1 MGTLN
6 PDIPSKELTQALER
20 AVALMPG
27 LKKRLL
33 TPQILLLAFVR
44 MPDSAAYRI
53 LHRFSETRGYRMAD
67 LENEVENR
75 ARTRIGRDADFYFV
89 DENEQRV
96 PLSKETLIII
106 DEGLTIAQAS
116 DEVWVGTEH
125 VLAAMTQAGV
135 STAGLLQRRGI
146 TPRAMSSLLSDQALS
161 QREGK
166 RATTRNWVA
175 LARKGEATPVYFREA
190 LLRDLMTVLSLATN
204 RHVFLVGPP
213 GAGKRTLVYSLALLI
228 AEGKGPVLSP
238 ALSAVEGPGR
248 RVKGPEGLKSVI
260 EITEPALLDN
270 PSVAVKSGLRQARGG
285 ILFVPNIHRFFG
297 GVIHAQFPKA
307 EKPLLKAFF
316 DEQVAIIGTTTE
328 ADYKSVISDQS
339 SVVERSHVLRVP
351 PTSVDETVAVLN
363 TLKPHFETEYA
374 LTIADEGLRTAAS
387 LAGRYLAESQ
397 TRLGALPGA
406 AVQLV
411 HRACALVRMSTQEH
425 LAFRPKVSS
434 DAKVDADDMSLAA
447 SLMTGIPVSKLGADE
462 RTRYARMVEHIHQ
475 RIIGQ
480 DEAVLAV
487 SRAVKTAR
495 VGLKDP
501 RRPIGSFLFLGPT
514 GVGKTELA
522 KALAEFLF
530 GSEEAL
536 IAIDMSE
543 YMDESAVNRLI
554 GAPPGYVGFEGGGQ
568 LTDRVLQTPYTVV
581 LFDEAEK
588 AHPRVMDVLL
598 QIMEEGRLTDGQG
611 RTASFSEAV
620 IIMTSNLG
628 AEDLAD
634 PELGDSA
641 RELAMEA
648 VKRHFRPEFLNR
660 LDAIVTFHPLSPEDL
675 RAILDLLLEK
685 EIELVAERGLAL
697 EVSQAARTWLLAQNE
712 HPEWGAR
719 PLRRIIQRHLRQPL
733 AETLLAADL
742 EPGTTVR
749 VDTAADGLTLET
761 V

>member
-6 PDIPSKELTQALER
+6 PDIPSQELTQALEQ
-20 AVALMPG
+20 AAALMRESPA
-27 LKKRLL
+27 LQQWREKRAL
-33 TPQILLLAFVR
+33 TPELLLLAFLR
-44 MPDSAAYRI
+44 MPDSAACRI
-53 LHRFSETRGYRMAD
+53 LRRFAETRGFRMAD

-89 DENEQRV
+89 DRNEQRV
-96 PLSKETLIII
+96 PLSKETLVVM
-106 DEGLTIAQAS
+106 DEGRAIAQAA
-116 DEVWVGTEH
+116 DEAQVGTEH
-125 VLAAMTQAGV
+125 ALAAMTQAGV
-135 STAGLLQRRGI
+135 STARLLQRRGI
-146 TPRAMSSLLSDQALS
+146 TPRAMTDLLYDQALS
-161 QREGK
+161 K
-166 RATTRNWVA
+166 RTAPRDWVA

-190 LLRDLMTVLSLATN
+190 LLRDLITVLSLVTN
-204 RHVFLVGPP
+204 RHVVLVGPP

-238 ALSAVEGPGR
+238 VEGP
-248 RVKGPEGLKSVI
+248 KGLKAVI
-260 EITEPALLDN
+260 EIAEPTLLDN
-270 PSVAVKSGLRQARGG
+270 PPGAVKDGLDQARGG
-285 ILFVPNIHRFFG
+285 ILFIPDIHRFFG
-297 GVIHAQFPKA
+297 GVVHAQFPKA
-307 EKPLLKAFF
+307 EKPLQKAFF
-316 DEQVAIIGTTTE
+316 SDKVAIIGTTTE

-339 SVVERSHVLRVP
+339 SVIEHSHLLRVP
-351 PTSVDETVAVLN
+351 PASVDETVAVLT
-363 TLKPHFETEYA
+363 TLKPRFEADYA
-374 LTIADEGLRTAAS
+374 LAVADESLQTAAS
-387 LAGRYLAESQ
+387 LAGRYLSG
-397 TRLGALPGA
+397 TALPGA
-406 AVQLV
+406 AVQLM

-425 LAFRPKVSS
+425 LAFRPDVEP
-434 DAKVDADDMSLAA
+434 DAQVDADDVSLAA

-462 RTRYARMVEHIHQ
+462 RTRYARMVEHIHR

-536 IAIDMSE
+536 IALDMSE

-568 LTDRVLQTPYTVV
+568 LTDRVLQTPYTIV

-628 AEDLAD
+628 AENLAD
-634 PELGDSA
+634 PELGDQA

-660 LDAIVTFHPLSPEDL
+660 LDAIVTFHPLSPENL
-675 RAILDLLLEK
+675 RAILDLMLEK
-685 EIELVAERGLAL
+685 EVELVAERGLTL
-697 EVSQAARTWLLAQNE
+697 EVSQEARTWLLAQNQ

-719 PLRRIIQRHLRQPL
+719 PLRRIIQRHLREPL
-733 AETLLAADL
+733 ADYVLAADPK
-742 EPGTTVR
+742 PGTTVR
-749 VDTAADGLTLET
+749 VDAGADGLTLT
-761 V
+761 AV

>member
-6 PDIPSKELTQALER
+6 PDIPSKELTQALEG
-20 AVALMPG
+20 AAALMRS

-33 TPQILLLAFVR
+33 TPEILLLAFVR

-53 LHRFSETRGYRMAD
+53 LDRFATTRGFKLTD
-67 LENEVENR
+67 LENEVESR
-75 ARTRIGRDADFYFV
+75 ARTRIGRDVDFAFV

-96 PLSKETLIII
+96 PLSEETLIVI
-106 DEGLTIAQAS
+106 DEGHTIAQAN

-125 VLAAMTQAGV
+125 ALAAMAQAGV
-135 STAGLLQRRGI
+135 STARILQRRGI
-146 TPRAMSSLLSDQALS
+146 TPRAMTDFLSDRTLS
-161 QREGK
+161 K
-166 RATTRNWVA
+166 HTTTRNWVA

-190 LLRDLMTVLSLATN
+190 LLRDLITMLSLVTN
-204 RHVFLVGPP
+204 RHVILVGPP

-228 AEGKGPVLSP
+228 AEGKGP
-238 ALSAVEGPGR
+238 
-248 RVKGPEGLKSVI
+248 EGLKSVI
-260 EITEPALLDN
+260 EIVEQALLDD
-270 PSVAVKSGLRQARGG
+270 PPMAVKSGLRRARGG
-285 ILFVPNIHRFFG
+285 ILFIPNIHRFFG

-307 EKPLLKAFF
+307 EKPLQKALF
-316 DEQVAIIGTTTE
+316 DEQVAIIGTTTD
-328 ADYKSVISDQS
+328 ADYKSRMVGQVANLSNI
-339 SVVERSHVLRVP
+339 HVLRVP
-351 PTSVDETVAVLN
+351 PASVDETVAVLT
-363 TLKPHFETEYA
+363 TLKPHFEAEYA
-374 LTIADEGLRTAAS
+374 LTISDESLQPAAS
-387 LAGRYLAESQ
+387 LAGRYLSG
-397 TRLGALPGA
+397 TALPGA

-425 LAFRPKVSS
+425 LAFRPEVAS
-434 DAKVDADDMSLAA
+434 DDRVEADDVSLAV
-447 SLMTGIPVSKLGADE
+447 SLMTGIPVSKLDTDE
-462 RTRYARMVEHIHQ
+462 RTRYAQMVEHIHR

-628 AEDLAD
+628 AEQLAD
-634 PELGDSA
+634 PELGDYA
-641 RELAMEA
+641 EVINGVAMEA
-648 VKRHFRPEFLNR
+648 VKKHFRPEFLNR
-660 LDAIVTFHPLSPEDL
+660 LDAIVTFHPLSPENL
-675 RAILDLLLEK
+675 RVILDLLLEK
-685 EIELVAERGLAL
+685 EVELVAERGLIL
-697 EVSQAARTWLLAQNE
+697 EVSQAAREWLLAQNE

-719 PLRRIIQRHLRQPL
+719 PLRRIIQRHLREPL
-733 AETLLAADL
+733 ADYLLAAD
-742 EPGTTVR
+742 PKPDTAVR
-749 VDTAADGLTLET
+749 VDAGGDRLTLEAA
-761 V
+761 

>member
-6 PDIPSKELTQALER
+6 PDIPSKELTQALEG
-20 AVALMPG
+20 AAALMRS

-33 TPQILLLAFVR
+33 TPEILLLAFVR

-53 LHRFSETRGYRMAD
+53 LDRFATTRGFKLTD
-67 LENEVENR
+67 LENEVESR
-75 ARTRIGRDADFYFV
+75 ARTRIGRDVDFAFV

-96 PLSKETLIII
+96 PLSEETLIVI
-106 DEGLTIAQAS
+106 DEGHTIAQAN

-125 VLAAMTQAGV
+125 ALAAMAQAGV
-135 STAGLLQRRGI
+135 STARILQRRGI
-146 TPRAMSSLLSDQALS
+146 TPRAMTDFLSDRTLS
-161 QREGK
+161 K
-166 RATTRNWVA
+166 HTTTRNWVA

-190 LLRDLMTVLSLATN
+190 LLRDLITMLSLVTN
-204 RHVFLVGPP
+204 RHVILVGPP

-228 AEGKGPVLSP
+228 AEGKGP
-238 ALSAVEGPGR
+238 
-248 RVKGPEGLKSVI
+248 EGLKSVI
-260 EITEPALLDN
+260 EIVEQALLDD
-270 PSVAVKSGLRQARGG
+270 PPTAVKSGLRRARGG
-285 ILFVPNIHRFFG
+285 ILFIPDIHRFFG

-307 EKPLLKAFF
+307 EKPLQKAFF
-316 DEQVAIIGTTTE
+316 DEQVAIIGTTTD
-328 ADYKSVISDQS
+328 ADYKSRMVGQVANLSNI
-339 SVVERSHVLRVP
+339 HVLRVP
-351 PTSVDETVAVLN
+351 PASVDETVAVLT
-363 TLKPHFETEYA
+363 TLKPHFEAEYA
-374 LTIADEGLRTAAS
+374 LTISDESLQPAAS
-387 LAGRYLAESQ
+387 LAGRYLSG
-397 TRLGALPGA
+397 TVLPGA

-425 LAFRPKVSS
+425 LAFRPEVAS
-434 DAKVDADDMSLAA
+434 DDRVEADDVSLAV
-447 SLMTGIPVSKLGADE
+447 SLMTGIPVSKLDTDE
-462 RTRYARMVEHIHQ
+462 RTRYAQMVEHIHR

-628 AEDLAD
+628 AEQLAD
-634 PELGDSA
+634 PELGHYA
-641 RELAMEA
+641 EVINGVAMEA
-648 VKRHFRPEFLNR
+648 VKKHFRPEFLNR
-660 LDAIVTFHPLSPEDL
+660 LDAIVTFHPLSPENL

-685 EIELVAERGLAL
+685 EVELVAERGLIL
-697 EVSQAARTWLLAQNE
+697 EVSQAAREWLLAQNE

-719 PLRRIIQRHLRQPL
+719 PLRRIIQRHLREPL
-733 AETLLAADL
+733 ADYLLAAD
-742 EPGTTVR
+742 PKPDTAVR
-749 VDTAADGLTLET
+749 VDAGADGLTLEAA
-761 V
+761 